1 MNELKNRLRQ
11 LREWVARKAWRRW
24 ALRFPCVWLAGWLG
38 LQTVVTFMPLPVALE
53 NSPVMSPQTAD
64 RNGEPLRLLLTSDER
79 FFQPVALSECGPIF
93 LRATL
98 AAEDK
103 RFWRHTGV
111 DWFSTARAVKE
122 IAVHRRVM
130 SGASTITQQLIKNAE
145 PRPRTVRTKILEN
158 LQALKLERSWS
169 KAQILTAYVNRID
182 YGNLCRG
189 AGTAAWFYFD
199 KPLADVSPAEAA
211 FLAALPNGPSR
222 LNPHRHFERAKRR
235 QLIILGRMH
244 RLGWLG
250 VAAHRRACA
259 EPIALNREGRAF
271 AAAHFVD
278 WVRQHREVKTN
289 VRTTLDLALNQ
300 FVHRTLVDRL
310 AQLTRRNVSNGA
322 VVVIE
327 NATGNVLA
335 MVGSRDYFEVESGQ
349 VNGAWAPRSAGS
361 TFKPFTYL
369 LALESGMTPA
379 TVIADVPTDFATSTG
394 VFSPQNFNRQFH
406 GPMRLRLALANSLN
420 VSAVKVLEAA
430 GGAVRLQTRL
440 RECGLTT
447 LEAKAN
453 HYGLGLTIGNAEAR
467 LLELTNA
474 YATLARMGV
483 HRPVR
488 LLADDPH
495 TAQRVFDERHAWL
508 MADMLSDNTARAQAF
523 GWDSALAFDFP
534 VACKTGTS
542 TDFRDNWAMGYTPE
556 FTVGVWV
563 GNFDGAPMQDV
574 SGVTGAA
581 PVMHSVMEHLHN
593 RFGTSAFVRPNGL
606 SRAQVNSI
614 TGRRA
619 GEGVAE
625 WFVTDHLPPLE
636 MRDDFDA
643 SGRVKLGPDYSEWFA
658 SEDNTLRNR
667 AVLDVTQTAQVRVL
681 SPLAGTVYYLDP
693 DLPPSSRQVRLRVN
707 AASAQWSSK
716 TLECVA
722 RDGDVFVRLQP
733 GRHRLTAEV
742 DGQRLETWI
751 EVEGL

>member
-1 MNELKNRLRQ
+1 MSKRLRK
-11 LREWVARKAWRRW
+11 LRDWFVRKTWRRW
-24 ALRFPCVWLAGWLG
+24 ALRFVCFLLAGGLG
-38 LQTVVTFMPLPVALE
+38 LQIVVTFMPLPAGVE
-53 NSPVMSPQTAD
+53 RPPVISPQATD
-64 RNGEPLRLLLTSDER
+64 RNGEPLRLLLTLDER
-79 FFQPVALSECGPIF
+79 FFQPVTLGECAQVF
-93 LRATL
+93 LKATL

-158 LQALKLERSWS
+158 LQALKVERTWS
-169 KAQILTAYVNRID
+169 KEQILAAYLNRID

-235 QLIILGRMH
+235 QLMILGRMR
-244 RLGWLG
+244 RLNWLDA
-250 VAAHRRACA
+250 AAHRRACA
-259 EPIALNREGRAF
+259 EPIALHHEGRAF

-278 WVRQHREVKTN
+278 LVRQQREVKTN
-289 VRTTLDLALNQ
+289 VRTTLDLPLNR
-300 FVHRTLVDRL
+300 FVHRTLIDRL
-310 AQLTRRNVSNGA
+310 DRLTKRNVSNGA

-335 MVGSRDYFEVESGQ
+335 LVGSRNYFEEESGQ

-361 TFKPFTYL
+361 TFKPFAYL

-394 VFSPQNFNRQFH
+394 VFSPRNFNRHFH

-430 GGAVRLQTRL
+430 GGAAVLKKRL
-440 RECGLTT
+440 RECGLST

-453 HYGLGLTIGNAEAR
+453 HYGLGLTIGNAEVR
-467 LLELTNA
+467 LLELSNA

-488 LLADDPH
+488 LLAGDPK
-495 TAQRVFDERHAWL
+495 TGQRIFDARHAWL
-508 MADMLSDNTARAQAF
+508 IADILSDNAARTQAF
-523 GWDSALAFDFP
+523 GWESALAFEFP

-542 TDFRDNWAMGYTPE
+542 SDFRDNWAMGYTPE

-563 GNFDGAPMQDV
+563 GNFDGAPMQNV

-581 PVMHSVMEHLHN
+581 PVMHAVMEHLHE
-593 RFGTSAFVRPNGL
+593 RFGTSEFERPDGL
-606 SRAQVNSI
+606 TRAQVNQIS
-614 TGRRA
+614 GRRA

-625 WFVTDHLPPLE
+625 WFVAEQLPPME
-636 MRDDFDA
+636 SRNDFNAD
-643 SGRVKLGPDYSEWFA
+643 GHVKLGVDYAEWFA
-658 SEDNTLRNR
+658 SADNTLRNR
-667 AVLDVTQTAQVRVL
+667 AALDVSAIAEVRVL
-681 SPLAGTVYYLDP
+681 APLAGTVYYLDP
-693 DLPPSSRQVRLRVN
+693 DLPHSSRQVRLRVN
-707 AASAQWSSK
+707 AVAACWSSD

-722 RDGDVFVRLQP
+722 RDGDVFVRLQL
-733 GRHRLTAEV
+733 GRHRLTVEV

>member
-1 MNELKNRLRQ
+1 MSKRLRK
-11 LREWVARKAWRRW
+11 LRDWFARKMWRRW
-24 ALRFPCVWLAGWLG
+24 ALRFGFVGVAAWLG
-38 LQTVVTFMPLPVALE
+38 LQAVVTLMPLPKGMDV
-53 NSPVMSPQTAD
+53 SPVFSPQATD

-79 FFQPVALSECGPIF
+79 FFQPVVLKECAPVF

-103 RFWRHTGV
+103 RFWEHSGV
-111 DWFSTARAVKE
+111 DWFSTARAMKE

-158 LQALKLERSWS
+158 LQALKLERAWS
-169 KAQILTAYVNRID
+169 KEQILAAYLNRID

-189 AGTAAWFYFD
+189 AGTAAWFYFN

-235 QLIILGRMH
+235 QLTILGRMQ

-250 VAAHRRACA
+250 AAAHRRACA
-259 EPIALNREGRAF
+259 EPIALHREGRAF

-278 WVRQHREVKTN
+278 LVRQQREVKTD
-289 VRTTLDLALNQ
+289 VRTTLDLPLNR
-300 FVHRTLVDRL
+300 FVHRALIDRL
-310 AQLTRRNVSNGA
+310 DRLTKRNVSNGA

-335 MVGSRDYFEVESGQ
+335 LVGSRNYFEEESGQ

-369 LALESGMTPA
+369 LALEAGMTPA

-394 VFSPQNFNRQFH
+394 VFSPQNFNRQFY

-430 GGAVRLQTRL
+430 GGATVLQERL

-447 LEAKAN
+447 LEAKAE

-467 LLELTNA
+467 LMELTNA
-474 YATLARMGV
+474 YATLARMGM

-488 LLADDPH
+488 LLASDAE
-495 TAQRVFDERHAWL
+495 TAEQVFDARHAWL
-508 MADMLSDNTARAQAF
+508 VADMLSDNAARAPAF
-523 GWDSALAFDFP
+523 GRESALAFDFP

-542 TDFRDNWAMGYTPE
+542 SDFRDNWAMGYTPE

-563 GNFDGAPMQDV
+563 GNFDGAPMQNV

-581 PVMHSVMEHLHN
+581 PVMHTVMEHLHE
-593 RFGTSAFVRPNGL
+593 RFGTSEFEQPNGL
-606 SRAQVNSI
+606 TRAQVNRIS
-614 TGRRA
+614 GRRA

-625 WFVTDHLPPLE
+625 WFVAKQLPPKE
-636 MRDDFDA
+636 SRDDFDA
-643 SGRVKLGPDYSEWFA
+643 AGRVKLGVDYAEWFA
-658 SEDNTLRNR
+658 SADNTIRSR
-667 AVLDVTQTAQVRVL
+667 AVIDVSKIAELRVL
-681 SPLAGTVYYLDP
+681 SPMAGTVYYLDP

-707 AASAQWSSK
+707 GVAARWSSD

-722 RDGDVFVRLQP
+722 IDGDVFVQLQP
-733 GRHRLTAEV
+733 GRHQLTVEV
-742 DGQRLETWI
+742 RGHRLETWI
-751 EVEGL
+751 QVEGL

>member
-1 MNELKNRLRQ
+1 MTKLLRKI
-11 LREWVARKAWRRW
+11 REWFARKAWRRW
-24 ALRFPCVWLAGWLG
+24 ALRFGCVWLTGWLG
-38 LQTVVTFMPLPVALE
+38 LQAVVTLMPLPTAMEVP
-53 NSPVMSPQTAD
+53 PVFSPQATD
-64 RNGEPLRLLLTSDER
+64 RNGEPLRLLLNSDER
-79 FFQPVALSECGPIF
+79 FFQPITLDECAPVF
-93 LRATL
+93 LKATL

-103 RFWRHTGV
+103 RFWRHDGV

-169 KAQILTAYVNRID
+169 KSEIFTAYLNRID

-222 LNPHRHFERAKRR
+222 LNPHKHFKRAKRR
-235 QLIILGRMH
+235 QLIILGRMQ
-244 RLGWLG
+244 RLGWLD
-250 VAAHRRACA
+250 VTAHHRACA
-259 EPIALNREGRAF
+259 EPIALNRDGRAF

-278 WVRQHREVKTN
+278 WVSQQREVKAN
-289 VRTTLDLALNQ
+289 VRTTLDLPLNQ
-300 FVHRTLVDRL
+300 FVHRTLVERLDRL
-310 AQLTRRNVSNGA
+310 AQRNVSNGA

-327 NATGNVLA
+327 NETGNVLA
-335 MVGSRDYFEVESGQ
+335 WVGSRDYFEAESGQ
-349 VNGAWAPRSAGS
+349 VNGAWARRSAGS

-379 TVIADVPTDFATSTG
+379 TVIADVPTDFITSTG

-420 VSAVKVLEAA
+420 VSAVKVLEAV
-430 GGAVRLQTRL
+430 GGAKALQKRL
-440 RECGLTT
+440 RECGLST
-447 LEAKAN
+447 LGAKAN
-453 HYGLGLTIGNAEAR
+453 HYGLGLTIGNAEVR
-467 LLELTNA
+467 LLELANA

-483 HRPVR
+483 HRSVR
-488 LLADDPH
+488 VLENDPQSS
-495 TAQRVFDERHAWL
+495 QRIFNARHMWL
-508 MADMLSDNTARAQAF
+508 ITDMLSDNAARAQAF
-523 GWDSALAFDFP
+523 GWESALAFDFP

-542 TDFRDNWAMGYTPE
+542 SDFRDNWAMGYTPE

-563 GNFDGAPMQDV
+563 GNFDGAPMQNI

-581 PVMHSVMEHLHN
+581 PVMHAVMERLRE
-593 RFGTSAFVRPNGL
+593 RFGTSDFVRPKGL
-606 SRAQVNSI
+606 VRVRVNPI

-619 GEGVAE
+619 GQGVAE
-625 WFVTDHLPPLE
+625 WFVAGNLPQRE

-643 SGRVKLGPDYSEWFA
+643 GGRVKLGTDYAEWFA
-658 SEDNTLRNR
+658 SADNTLRNR
-667 AVLDVTQTAQVRVL
+667 TVLDGTHIADVRVL
-681 SPLAGTVYYLDP
+681 SPLPGTVFYLDP
-693 DLPPSSRQVRLRVN
+693 DLPPSSRQVRLSVN
-707 AASAQWSSK
+707 ATSARWASD
-716 TLECVA
+716 TLECVVREGGQFA
-722 RDGDVFVRLQP
+722 RLEP

-742 DGQRLETWI
+742 DGQQLETWI
-751 EVEGL
+751 EVEEL

>member
-1 MNELKNRLRQ
+1 MSDRLRQ
-11 LREWVARKAWRRW
+11 LREWFARKAWRRW
-24 ALRFPCVWLAGWLG
+24 ALRFGCVWLAGWVG
-38 LQTVVTFMPLPVALE
+38 LQAVVTLMPLPAAMEVP
-53 NSPVMSPQTAD
+53 PVFSPQAID

-79 FFQPVALSECGPIF
+79 FFQPIALQDCAPVF
-93 LRATL
+93 LKATL

-103 RFWRHTGV
+103 RFWGHGGV
-111 DWFSTARAVKE
+111 DWLSTARAVKE

-158 LQALKLERSWS
+158 LQSLKLERSWS
-169 KAQILTAYVNRID
+169 KKQILAAYLNRID

-189 AGTAAWFYFD
+189 AGTASRFYFD

-222 LNPHRHFERAKRR
+222 LNPHRHFDRAKRR
-235 QLIILGRMH
+235 QLIILGRMR
-244 RLGWLG
+244 RLNWLD
-250 VAAHRRACA
+250 APAHRRACA
-259 EPIALNREGRAF
+259 EPIVLHREGRAF

-278 WVRQHREVKTN
+278 LVRQQREVKTN
-289 VRTTLDLALNQ
+289 VCTTLDLPLNR
-300 FVHRTLVDRL
+300 FVYRTLVDRL
-310 AQLTRRNVSNGA
+310 DRLTKRKVSNGA

-335 MVGSRDYFEVESGQ
+335 LVGSRDYFEAESGQ

-361 TFKPFTYL
+361 AFKPFTYL

-394 VFSPQNFNRQFH
+394 VFSPQNFNRQFY

-430 GGAVRLQTRL
+430 GGATALQKRL

-447 LEAKAN
+447 LDAKAN

-488 LLADDPH
+488 LLAGDP
-495 TAQRVFDERHAWL
+495 TEARRIFDARHAWL
-508 MADMLSDNTARAQAF
+508 IADMLSDNAARSQAF
-523 GWDSALAFDFP
+523 GWESALAFEFP

-542 TDFRDNWAMGYTPE
+542 SDFRDNWALGFTPE

-563 GNFDGAPMQDV
+563 GNFDGAPMQNV

-581 PVMHSVMEHLHN
+581 PVMRVVVEHLRA
-593 RFGTSAFVRPNGL
+593 RFGTSEFVRPTGMV
-606 SRAQVNSI
+606 RAEVNPI

-619 GEGVAE
+619 GQGGAE
-625 WFVTDHLPPLE
+625 WFVADNLPPRE
-636 MRDDFDA
+636 IPDDFDA
-643 SGRVKLGPDYSEWFA
+643 DGKVKLGADYAEWFA
-658 SEDNTLRNR
+658 GADNTLRKH
-667 AVLDVTQTAQVRVL
+667 AVLDVAQVAKVRVL
-681 SPLAGTVYYLDP
+681 SPLPGTVYYLDS

-707 AASAQWSSK
+707 ATSARWSSQ

>member
-1 MNELKNRLRQ
+1 MSKQLRQ
-11 LREWVARKAWRRW
+11 IRDWFARKTRRRW
-24 ALRFPCVWLAGWLG
+24 ALRFVCVGLTGWLG
-38 LQTVVTFMPLPVALE
+38 LQAVVTFMSLPTALE
-53 NSPVMSPQTAD
+53 MPPVISPQAAD
-64 RNGEPLRLLLTSDER
+64 RNGAPLRLLLTSDER
-79 FFQPVALSECGPIF
+79 FFQPVALDECAPIF

-103 RFWRHTGV
+103 RFWGHSGV
-111 DWFSTARAVKE
+111 DWLSTARAVKE
-122 IAVHRRVM
+122 IAVHRLVM

-158 LQALKLERSWS
+158 LQALKLERTWS
-169 KAQILTAYVNRID
+169 KERILRAYLNRIN

-222 LNPHRHFERAKRR
+222 LNPHKHFERAKRR
-235 QLIILGRMH
+235 QLTILGRMQ
-244 RLGWLG
+244 RLGWLD
-250 VAAHRRACA
+250 AADHRRACS

-278 WVRQHREVKTN
+278 LVRQQREVKAD
-289 VRTTLDLALNQ
+289 VHTTLDLSLNR
-300 FVHRTLVDRL
+300 FVHRTLIDRL
-310 AQLTRRNVSNGA
+310 DRLTKRNVSNGA

-327 NATGNVLA
+327 NASGNVLA
-335 MVGSRDYFEVESGQ
+335 LVGSRDYFEVESGQ

-369 LALESGMTPA
+369 LALEAGMTPA

-394 VFSPQNFNRQFH
+394 VFSPHNFNRQFH

-430 GGAVRLQTRL
+430 GGAAVLHERL

-447 LEAKAN
+447 LEAKAE

-467 LLELTNA
+467 LMELTNA

-488 LLADDPH
+488 LLAGDAE
-495 TAQRVFDERHAWL
+495 TAEQVFDARHAWL
-508 MADMLSDNTARAQAF
+508 VADMLSDNAARASAF
-523 GWDSALAFDFP
+523 GWESALAFEFP

-542 TDFRDNWAMGYTPE
+542 SDFRDNWAMGYTPE
-556 FTVGVWV
+556 FSVGVWV
-563 GNFDGAPMQDV
+563 GNFDGAPMQNV

-581 PVMHSVMEHLHN
+581 PVMHTVMEHLHE
-593 RFGTSAFVRPNGL
+593 RFGTSEFEQPNGL
-606 SRAQVNSI
+606 TRVQVNRIS
-614 TGRRA
+614 GRMV

-625 WFVTDHLPPLE
+625 WFVAKQLPPKE
-636 MRDDFDA
+636 SRDDFDA
-643 SGRVKLGPDYSEWFA
+643 AGRVKLGVDYAEWFTSA
-658 SEDNTLRNR
+658 DNTIRSH
-667 AVLDVTQTAQVRVL
+667 AVIDVSKIAELRVL
-681 SPLAGTVYYLDP
+681 SPMAGTVYYLDP

-707 AASAQWSSK
+707 GIAARWSSD

-722 RDGDVFVRLQP
+722 IDGDVFVQLQP
-733 GRHRLTAEV
+733 GRHQLTVEV
-742 DGQRLETWI
+742 DGHRLETWI
-751 EVEGL
+751 QVEGL

>member
-1 MNELKNRLRQ
+1 MRFGFVG
-11 LREWVARKAWRRW
+11 VAA
-24 ALRFPCVWLAGWLG
+24 WLG
-38 LQTVVTFMPLPVALE
+38 LQAVVTLMPLPKGMDV
-53 NSPVMSPQTAD
+53 SPVFSPQATD

-79 FFQPVALSECGPIF
+79 FFQPVVLKECAPVF

-103 RFWRHTGV
+103 RFWGHSGV
-111 DWFSTARAVKE
+111 DWFSTARAMKE

-158 LQALKLERSWS
+158 LQALKLERAWS
-169 KAQILTAYVNRID
+169 KEQILAAYLNRID

-189 AGTAAWFYFD
+189 AGTAAWFYFN
-199 KPLADVSPAEAA
+199 KPLVDVSPAEAA

-235 QLIILGRMH
+235 QLTILGRMQ

-250 VAAHRRACA
+250 AAAHRRACA
-259 EPIALNREGRAF
+259 EPIALHREGRAF

-278 WVRQHREVKTN
+278 LVRQQREVKTD
-289 VRTTLDLALNQ
+289 VRTTLDLPLNR
-300 FVHRTLVDRL
+300 FVHRALIDRL
-310 AQLTRRNVSNGA
+310 DRLTKRNVSNGA

-335 MVGSRDYFEVESGQ
+335 LVGSRNYFEEESGQ

-369 LALESGMTPA
+369 LALEAGMTPA

-394 VFSPQNFNRQFH
+394 VFSPQNFNRQFY

-430 GGAVRLQTRL
+430 GGATVLQERL

-447 LEAKAN
+447 LEAKAE

-467 LLELTNA
+467 LMELTNA
-474 YATLARMGV
+474 YATLARMGM

-488 LLADDPH
+488 LLASDAE
-495 TAQRVFDERHAWL
+495 TVEQVFDARHAWL
-508 MADMLSDNTARAQAF
+508 VADMLSDNAARAPAF
-523 GWDSALAFDFP
+523 GWESALAFDFP

-542 TDFRDNWAMGYTPE
+542 SDFRDNWAMGYTPE

-563 GNFDGAPMQDV
+563 GNFDGAPMQNV

-581 PVMHSVMEHLHN
+581 PVMHTVMEHLHK
-593 RFGTSAFVRPNGL
+593 RFGTSEFEQPNGL
-606 SRAQVNSI
+606 TRAQVNRIS
-614 TGRRA
+614 GRRA

-625 WFVTDHLPPLE
+625 WFVAKQLPPKE
-636 MRDDFDA
+636 SRDDFDA
-643 SGRVKLGPDYSEWFA
+643 VGRVKLGVDYAEWFA
-658 SEDNTLRNR
+658 SADNTIRSR
-667 AVLDVTQTAQVRVL
+667 TVLDVSKMAELRVL
-681 SPLAGTVYYLDP
+681 SPMAGTVYYLDP

-707 AASAQWSSK
+707 GVAARWSSD
-716 TLECVA
+716 TLECIA
-722 RDGDVFVRLQP
+722 IDGDVFVQLQP
-733 GRHRLTAEV
+733 GRHQLKVEV
-742 DGQRLETWI
+742 GGHRLETWI
-751 EVEGL
+751 QVEGL

>member
-1 MNELKNRLRQ
+1 MTNRLRQ
-11 LREWVARKAWRRW
+11 LRDWFARKMWRRW
-24 ALRFPCVWLAGWLG
+24 ALRFVCVWITGWLG
-38 LQTVVTFMPLPVALE
+38 LQVAVAFMPLPAGMDVP
-53 NSPVMSPQTAD
+53 PVMSPQAAD
-64 RNGEPLRLLLTSDER
+64 RHGEPLRLLLTSDER
-79 FFQPVALSECGPIF
+79 FFQPIALEECAQIF
-93 LRATL
+93 LNATL

-103 RFWRHTGV
+103 RFWRHAGV
-111 DWFSTARAVKE
+111 DWFSTARALKE

-145 PRPRTVRTKILEN
+145 PRARTVRTKILEN

-169 KAQILTAYVNRID
+169 KEQILTAYLNRID

-199 KPLADVSPAEAA
+199 KPLTDVSPAEAA

-222 LNPHRHFERAKRR
+222 LNPHRHFDRAKRR
-235 QLIILGRMH
+235 QLIILGRMR
-244 RLGWLG
+244 RLGWLD
-250 VAAHRRACA
+250 AATHRRACA
-259 EPIALNREGRAF
+259 EPIALHREGRAF

-278 WVRQHREVKTN
+278 LVRQQREVTTN
-289 VRTTLDLALNQ
+289 VRTTLDLPLNR
-300 FVHRTLVDRL
+300 FVDRTLCDSLDRL
-310 AQLTRRNVSNGA
+310 TKRNVSNGA

-335 MVGSRDYFEVESGQ
+335 LVGSRDYFETKSGQ

-379 TVIADVPTDFATSTG
+379 TVIADVPTDFATPTG

-430 GGAVRLQTRL
+430 GGAAALQKRL

-447 LEAKAN
+447 LDAKAN

-488 LLADDPH
+488 LLAGDPME
-495 TAQRVFDERHAWL
+495 ARRIFDARHAWL
-508 MADMLSDNTARAQAF
+508 IADMLSDNAARARAF
-523 GWDSALAFDFP
+523 SWESALAFEFP

-542 TDFRDNWAMGYTPE
+542 SDFRDNWAMGYTPE

-563 GNFDGAPMQDV
+563 GNFDGAPMQNV

-581 PVMHSVMEHLHN
+581 PVMHAVMEQLHA
-593 RFGTSAFVRPNGL
+593 RFGTSGFERPHGLVR
-606 SRAQVNSI
+606 AEVNPI

-619 GEGVAE
+619 GRGIAE
-625 WFVTDHLPPLE
+625 WFVVGNLPAME
-636 MRDDFDA
+636 TADDFD
-643 SGRVKLGPDYSEWFA
+643 SDGRVKLGADYAEWLA
-658 SEDNTLRNR
+658 SADNTLRNR
-667 AVLDVTQTAQVRVL
+667 AVLDVVQIIEVRVL
-681 SPLAGTVYYLDP
+681 SPLPGTVYYLDP

-707 AASAQWSSK
+707 AASARWSSQ
-716 TLECVA
+716 TLKCVA
-722 RDGDVFVRLQP
+722 RGGDVFVRLQP
-733 GRHRLTAEV
+733 GRHRLTVEV
-742 DGQRLETWI
+742 GGKRLETWI
-751 EVEGL
+751 EVEEL

>member
-1 MNELKNRLRQ
+1 
-11 LREWVARKAWRRW
+11 
-24 ALRFPCVWLAGWLG
+24 
-38 LQTVVTFMPLPVALE
+38 
-53 NSPVMSPQTAD
+53 
-64 RNGEPLRLLLTSDER
+64 
-79 FFQPVALSECGPIF
+79 
-93 LRATL
+93 
-98 AAEDK
+98 
-103 RFWRHTGV
+103 
-111 DWFSTARAVKE
+111 
-122 IAVHRRVM
+122 
-130 SGASTITQQLIKNAE
+130 
-145 PRPRTVRTKILEN
+145 
-158 LQALKLERSWS
+158 
-169 KAQILTAYVNRID
+169 
-182 YGNLCRG
+182 
-189 AGTAAWFYFD
+189 
-199 KPLADVSPAEAA
+199 
-211 FLAALPNGPSR
+211 
-222 LNPHRHFERAKRR
+222 
-235 QLIILGRMH
+235 
-244 RLGWLG
+244 
-250 VAAHRRACA
+250 
-259 EPIALNREGRAF
+259 
-271 AAAHFVD
+271 
-278 WVRQHREVKTN
+278 
-289 VRTTLDLALNQ
+289 VRTTLDLPLNR
-300 FVHRTLVDRL
+300 FVDRTLSNSLDRL
-310 AQLTRRNVSNGA
+310 TQRNVSNGA

-335 MVGSRDYFEVESGQ
+335 LVGSRDYFEAESGQ

-430 GGAVRLQTRL
+430 GGAAVLQKRL

-447 LEAKAN
+447 LGAKAN

-488 LLADDPH
+488 LLAGDP
-495 TAQRVFDERHAWL
+495 TEARRIFDARHAWL
-508 MADMLSDNTARAQAF
+508 IADMLSDNAARAQSF
-523 GWDSALAFDFP
+523 GWESALAFEFP

-542 TDFRDNWAMGYTPE
+542 SDFRDNWALGFTPE

-563 GNFDGAPMQDV
+563 GNFDGAPMQNV

-581 PVMHSVMEHLHN
+581 PVMHAVMEHLRA
-593 RFGTSAFVRPNGL
+593 RFGTTDFVRPTGMV
-606 SRAQVNSI
+606 RAEVNPI

-619 GEGVAE
+619 GQGVAE
-625 WFVTDHLPPLE
+625 WFVADNLPPRE
-636 MRDDFDA
+636 MPDDFDA
-643 SGRVKLGPDYSEWFA
+643 DGKVKLGADYAEWFA
-658 SEDNTLRNR
+658 GADNTLRKH
-667 AVLDVTQTAQVRVL
+667 AVLDVAQVAKVRVL
-681 SPLAGTVYYLDP
+681 SPLPGTVYYLDS

-707 AASAQWSSK
+707 ATSARWSSQ

-751 EVEGL
+751 EVEEL

>member
-1 MNELKNRLRQ
+1 MSKRLRK
-11 LREWVARKAWRRW
+11 LRDWFARKTWRRW
-24 ALRFPCVWLAGWLG
+24 ALRFGFVGVAAWLG
-38 LQTVVTFMPLPVALE
+38 LQAVVTLMPLPKGMDV
-53 NSPVMSPQTAD
+53 SPVFSPQATD

-79 FFQPVALSECGPIF
+79 FFQPVVLKECAPVF

-103 RFWRHTGV
+103 RFWGHSGV
-111 DWFSTARAVKE
+111 DWFSTARAMKE

-158 LQALKLERSWS
+158 LQALKLERAWS
-169 KAQILTAYVNRID
+169 KEQILAAYLNRID

-189 AGTAAWFYFD
+189 AGTAAWFYFN

-235 QLIILGRMH
+235 QLTILGRMQ

-250 VAAHRRACA
+250 AAAHRRACA
-259 EPIALNREGRAF
+259 EPIALHREGRAF

-278 WVRQHREVKTN
+278 LVRQQREVKTD
-289 VRTTLDLALNQ
+289 VRTTLDLPLNR
-300 FVHRTLVDRL
+300 FVHRTLIDRL
-310 AQLTRRNVSNGA
+310 DRLTKRNVSNGA

-335 MVGSRDYFEVESGQ
+335 LVGSRNYFEEESGQ

-369 LALESGMTPA
+369 LALEAGMTPA

-394 VFSPQNFNRQFH
+394 VFSPQNFNRQFY

-430 GGAVRLQTRL
+430 GGATVLQERL

-447 LEAKAN
+447 LEAKAE

-467 LLELTNA
+467 LIELTNA

-488 LLADDPH
+488 LLASDAE
-495 TAQRVFDERHAWL
+495 TAEQVFDARHAWL
-508 MADMLSDNTARAQAF
+508 VADMLSDNAARAPAF
-523 GWDSALAFDFP
+523 GWESALAFEFP

-542 TDFRDNWAMGYTPE
+542 SDFRDNWAMGYTPE

-563 GNFDGAPMQDV
+563 GNFDGAPMQNV

-581 PVMHSVMEHLHN
+581 PVMHTVMEHLHE
-593 RFGTSAFVRPNGL
+593 RFGTSEFEQPNGL
-606 SRAQVNSI
+606 TRAQVNRIS
-614 TGRRA
+614 GRRA

-625 WFVTDHLPPLE
+625 WFVAKQLPPKE
-636 MRDDFDA
+636 SRDDFDA
-643 SGRVKLGPDYSEWFA
+643 AGRVKLGVGYAEWFTSA
-658 SEDNTLRNR
+658 DNTIRSR
-667 AVLDVTQTAQVRVL
+667 AVIDVSKISELRVL
-681 SPLAGTVYYLDP
+681 SPMAGTVYYLDP

-707 AASAQWSSK
+707 GVAARWSSD
-716 TLECVA
+716 TLECIA
-722 RDGDVFVRLQP
+722 IDGDVFVQLQP
-733 GRHRLTAEV
+733 GRHQLTVEV
-742 DGQRLETWI
+742 GGHRLETWI
-751 EVEGL
+751 QVEGL